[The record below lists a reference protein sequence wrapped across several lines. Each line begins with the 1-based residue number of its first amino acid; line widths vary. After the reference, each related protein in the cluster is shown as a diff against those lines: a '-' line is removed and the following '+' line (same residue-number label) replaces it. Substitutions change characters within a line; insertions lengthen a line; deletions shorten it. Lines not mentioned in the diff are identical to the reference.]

1 MDKPLARLTK
11 KRREKKPKVQKSE
24 MKKEKAQWILQKKKK
39 KNHERILTTI
49 MCQQI
54 RPPGRNG
61 QLPRDVQPTK
71 TESRRNRSTEQTNH

>member
-1 MDKPLARLTK
+1 MDTTE
-11 KRREKKPKVQKSE
+11 EKKK
-24 MKKEKAQWILQKKKK
+24 
-39 KNHERILTTI
+39 HERILTTI

-54 RPPGRNG
+54 QPPGRNG

>member
-39 KNHERILTTI
+39 NHERILTTI

-54 RPPGRNG
+54 QPPGRNG